1 MDRGSC
7 VLGKHSTHRATF
19 PDPLRASEEVISE
32 VERLSTQVQKPGRV
46 CRYTCVNVNTH
57 TYGGQRATFGAIS
70 HRHLLETRAFIGL

>member
-32 VERLSTQVQKPGRV
+32 VERAVYTGTEAREGMQVHV
-46 CRYTCVNVNTH
+46 CECEYTRIWWPEGYLWC
-57 TYGGQRATFGAIS
+57 
-70 HRHLLETRAFIGL
+70 HLPQTLT